1 MATIS
6 TPTLLAVGAVV
17 RIKDEDGSKLIGRIA
32 GHGTVT
38 NGAGS
43 VDPVYLVALDVGFY
57 NAERTCFV
65 QVLSVHPD
73 SISTDVPFCT
83 VHSAHNCPFD
93 DF

>member
-1 MATIS
+1 MTI
-6 TPTLLAVGAVV
+6 TRTATLLPLGTVV
-17 RIKDEDGSKLIGRIA
+17 RIQDDDSSKLVGRIA

-38 NGAGS
+38 NRAGS

-93 DF
+93 KD